1 MHEVDPRFT
10 RDKEL
15 TLQISQKLVE
25 TNSLSRCD
33 ARKPAAVDDCLLQL
47 VFELDPTC
55 VEFVDPLLRDF

>member
-15 TLQISQKLVE
+15 TLQISQKL
-25 TNSLSRCD
+25 NSLSRCD
-33 ARKPAAVDDCLLQL
+33 VRKPAAVDDCLLQL